1 MVDFNKKIVN
11 SNKFNSYIIP
21 IDLKNIYEYNWR
33 FSGIYKIT
41 NKISGK
47 CYIGQAVDIRKRLQQ
62 HITTA
67 TRNSKLA
74 LYKAMNKYGVEQF
87 EVQVLVIL
95 NLFGKTQDEVK
106 KELNAQEIFYI
117 NLYNSYHNGYN
128 STPGGDSGRLGFK
141 HSEETIQK
149 LRKSHENY
157 KPKRAFDVSKKTF
170 GYDLLNKVFIEG
182 ESIADISHKVQVDY
196 RSIGQICNNDD
207 FKSGGRFISGKRYLF
222 SFTKEDLINRI
233 NWYYSEEYNYK
244 KKHRKNDRFQ

>member
-1 MVDFNKKIVN
+1 MYTGIIYKYTSP
-11 SNKFNSYIIP
+11 SNKVYVGQTINEYNRKNAF
-21 IDLKNIYEYNWR
+21 KNIKHLYA
-33 FSGIYKIT
+33 GGKID
-41 NKISGK
+41 K
-47 CYIGQAVDIRKRLQQ
+47 ARL
-62 HITTA
+62 
-67 TRNSKLA
+67 
-74 LYKAMNKYGVEQF
+74 KYGPDNFQY
-87 EVQVLVIL
+87 EVLETIQ
-95 NLFGKTQDEVK
+95 KDSK
-106 KELNAQEIFYI
+106 KELLETLNNLEVQYI
-117 NLYNSYHNGYN
+117 TKYDSFKSGYN